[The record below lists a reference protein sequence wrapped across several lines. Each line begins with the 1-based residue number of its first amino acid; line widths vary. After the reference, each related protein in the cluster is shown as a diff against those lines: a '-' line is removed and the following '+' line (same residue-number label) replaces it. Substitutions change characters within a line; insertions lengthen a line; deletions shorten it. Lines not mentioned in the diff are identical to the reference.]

1 MTFLF
6 FRYLTEK
13 RNLLVQ
19 FFSKQEEDRKEILE
33 TTGYSCFQ
41 IFSVLISKIILQ
53 ESLTSNFWQEDG
65 SSCILWEFPGKDAIS
80 GCRMRGEKLGFFS
93 VFSVLSLIPPFRER
107 RSYGQKFL
115 SFFLFFF
122 FLNFSCRRE
131 NFKHFSHVPDQAE
144 QESEQKQTSEGWYKV
159 WKVRSVKLLW
169 RVS

>member
-122 FLNFSCRRE
+122 FKTFLAVEKFLSTFPMFQIKLSRRV
-131 NFKHFSHVPDQAE
+131 NRSRP
-144 QESEQKQTSEGWYKV
+144 
-159 WKVRSVKLLW
+159 VRVGIKSG
-169 RVS
+169 R